1 MIYTLSVITNPII
14 LLNVIKQFS
23 REFSCGTAWDT
34 AVALVQSLTWEVPH
48 AMGVAKKK
56 NSLKEEFVKITQKFI
71 YLV

>member
-1 MIYTLSVITNPII
+1 MIYTLSVITNSII
-14 LLNVIKQFS
+14 LLNVIKQFA

-56 NSLKEEFVKITQKFI
+56 IH
-71 YLV
+71 